1 MGTAELGGA
10 VMSETNVQ
18 HRRRK
23 GDPSYSEFTGY
34 VIWENLYETLLAVN
48 RLEQKRR
55 DINKQIKEFHQEQQ
69 GVAEEFNEWAT
80 FYAEVAF
87 QRNAFNGF
95 ALPGSLDAIPCALE
109 PDAIEALAAQ
119 LGAGSGVLG
128 RSHAASRWKGTP

>member
-1 MGTAELGGA
+1 
-10 VMSETNVQ
+10 MSETNVQ

-34 VIWENLYETLLAVN
+34 VIWENLYETPCGQQA
-48 RLEQKRR
+48 RTEAPRHQ
-55 DINKQIKEFHQEQQ
+55 KQIKEFHQEQQ

-95 ALPGSLDAIPCALE
+95 ALPGSWNAIPS
-109 PDAIEALAAQ
+109 PSNRTPSKRSRRKPRS
-119 LGAGSGVLG
+119 GSGVLG